1 MTAVVGLLPATG
13 RSIADLAR
21 LAPRIEPAAHLA
33 AAAYLLDRSG
43 DTALLVAEE
52 GTGRLETVI
61 TASDISR
68 AVAHGRDPE
77 ETRVSDIVQRHP
89 GTADAALP
97 ADEAARTMLSAGSAH
112 LLVRSDDR
120 VVGVVGLADVCG
132 WLLSLLTTNPS
143 LGGAGDPSAS
153 DGPPAPPEPARAG

>member
-1 MTAVVGLLPATG
+1 MTTVVGLLPATG

-68 AVAHGRDPE
+68 AVAHERDPE

-97 ADEAARTMLSAGSAH
+97 ADEAARTMLAAGSAH

-132 WLLSLLTTNPS
+132 WLLSLLATSPS
-143 LGGAGDPSAS
+143 PGDPSAS